1 MITAELLPLEKELYD
16 AWVAYYDMPSGL
28 SDEEAGAISALC
40 YSVYERAYTELGG
53 RWTQHIIKTARQDT
67 GFDL

>member
-1 MITAELLPLEKELYD
+1 MIRDELLPLEKELYD
-16 AWVAYYDMPSGL
+16 AWVAYYEMPSGL
-28 SDEEAGAISALC
+28 SDEEAGAISARC
-40 YSVYERAYTELGG
+40 YKMYERAYTELGG